1 MNSQYPQ
8 GRRCCMTLLASRW
21 RSGVRSSRL
30 RHLRHAFDQLPQRP
44 VAHLFI
50 NPHITRA
57 RGSLIKGKARRWI
70 TTSTSHR
77 RNNVGGKMVTNT
89 NPLGGKNQILRYVR
103 RSSYLGR
110 RSFNPI
116 RNGFTKCQYRGHF
129 LLNIKPLCRIQRRL
143 SLHVYHC

>member
-1 MNSQYPQ
+1 MSSRHLQ
-8 GRRCCMTLLASRW
+8 GHRRCVTLLASRW

-70 TTSTSHR
+70 TTSTSRR

-89 NPLGGKNQILRYVR
+89 NPLGGKNQILRYAR

-116 RNGFTKCQYRGHF
+116 RNGFTRCQYRGHF
-129 LLNIKPLCRIQRRL
+129 LLNIRPLCRIQRRL

>member
-1 MNSQYPQ
+1 MSSRYLQ
-8 GRRCCMTLLASRW
+8 GHRCCMTLLASRW
-21 RSGVRSSRL
+21 RSGVRPSRL
-30 RHLRHAFDQLPQRP
+30 SHLRHAFDQLPQRP
-44 VAHLFI
+44 VAHLFT
-50 NPHITRA
+50 NLHATRA

-70 TTSTSHR
+70 TTSISRR

-89 NPLGGKNQILRYVR
+89 NPLGGKNQILRYAR

-116 RNGFTKCQYRGHF
+116 RNGFTRCQYRGHF
-129 LLNIKPLCRIQRRL
+129 LLNIRLLCRIQRRL